1 LIIGVIFAECF
12 AVTDRRLVGD
22 VSALREIYEP
32 ALLDDATSTDAQ
44 QTIVCVAVLVELV
57 EEIANSNF
65 S

>member
-1 LIIGVIFAECF
+1 
-12 AVTDRRLVGD
+12 

-44 QTIVCVAVLVELV
+44 QMIVCVTALMELV
-57 EEIANSNF
+57 AEIANSNF